1 VRLGQFAVIVGASPR
16 WVQNARAVLGLRGR
30 YTEQGARQLGL
41 AREIRQVTGM
51 PLRRAWRLAPEA
63 LAAWP
68 GRREWVHE
76 GREASVRLVVDLER
90 YLSNYAVRLALART
104 RYAERR
110 RGRMPRRS
118 RDPVAA
124 AQAYGVDVSLLQE
137 SLTLSPEERLRR
149 LEEAYEFFRT
159 VQVVG

>member
-1 VRLGQFAVIVGASPR
+1 MRLGQFAVIVGASPR

-110 RGRMPRRS
+110 M
-118 RDPVAA
+118 AW
-124 AQAYGVDVSLLQE
+124 
-137 SLTLSPEERLRR
+137 T
-149 LEEAYEFFRT
+149 
-159 VQVVG
+159 